1 MAPSAQVIPMP
12 RRTNPATAR
21 SRAAE
26 HAVAEAL
33 RTLREGIRDDL
44 DRRGRELGSP
54 PANPL
59 ADVDWL
65 ELFDELRHQV
75 ARLGASTRSVEIDDF
90 GFEPMA
96 VERVRPLLD
105 FLHDRYFRIQLAG
118 AAHLPLEDPVLF
130 VANRGGLIP
139 YDGLLLAHALE
150 RERPG
155 RARPR
160 FLVAD
165 DLVTLPFAQS
175 RLAQIGGVRACRENT
190 ERLIASGR
198 SVIAFPE
205 GFKGASKVFRERYQ
219 LQRFGRGGAIRA
231 AVAGR
236 VPIVPI
242 GIVGPE
248 EAHPVLFKSSVGRR
262 LLGTPTLPV
271 TPTFP
276 HFGLLGLIPFPTQW
290 RVEIGEP
297 IRLEQVEESHS
308 MDAVRVSK
316 LNEELRERIRGLI
329 HRALERRRSVW
340 G

>member
-1 MAPSAQVIPMP
+1 VAPSAQVIPMP
-12 RRTNPATAR
+12 RRTPATAR

-44 DRRGRELGSP
+44 DRRSRPEGAP
-54 PANPL
+54 PTSPL

-65 ELFDELRHQV
+65 GLFDELRHQIG
-75 ARLGASTRSVEIDDF
+75 RLGAGTRSVEIDDF
-90 GFEPMA
+90 GYEPMA

-105 FLHDRYFRIQLAG
+105 FLHDRYFRVQVSG
-118 AAHLPLEDPVLF
+118 ASNLPLEDPVLF

-139 YDGLLLAHALE
+139 YDGLLLAHTLE
-150 RERPG
+150 RQRPG
-155 RARPR
+155 RERPR

-165 DLVTLPFAQS
+165 DLITLPFAQS

-190 ERLIASGR
+190 ERLIAGGR

-231 AVAGR
+231 AVASR

-248 EAHPVLFKSSVGRR
+248 EAHPVLFKSSIGRR
-262 LLGTPTLPV
+262 FLGLPTVPV

-276 HFGLLGLIPFPTQW
+276 FLGLFGLIPFPTQW

-297 IRLEQVEESHS
+297 IRLDREEPHS
-308 MDAVRVSK
+308 MDAVRVSR
-316 LNEELRERIRGLI
+316 LNEELRERIRGLL
-329 HRALERRRSVW
+329 HHALEERRSVW